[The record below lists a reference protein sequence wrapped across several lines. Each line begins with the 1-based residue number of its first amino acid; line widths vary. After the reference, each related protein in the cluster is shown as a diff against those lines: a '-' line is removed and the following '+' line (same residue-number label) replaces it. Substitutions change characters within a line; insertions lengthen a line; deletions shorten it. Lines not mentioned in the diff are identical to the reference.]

1 MKRRELERRL
11 RELDWHL
18 TRHGGRHDVWTKE
31 EREIVVPRHREI
43 NEGTGQGH
51 SALGQRKVTMRFEG
65 RVFKAGRSWAVEI
78 PILGIATQGRS
89 KKDAYAMAADAV
101 ETLVNS
107 PDFHVDVFPGAG
119 EYFEVGSANRAAL
132 TALLLRRQ
140 RVMRGVSLQE
150 VARRLGAKS
159 LNSYA
164 RYEQG
169 RAAPTVE
176 QLARLLAAVS
186 SGRDFVLT
194 ESRVSRVA

>member
-1 MKRRELERRL
+1 
-11 RELDWHL
+11 
-18 TRHGGRHDVWTKE
+18 V
-31 EREIVVPRHREI
+31 
-43 NEGTGQGH
+43 
-51 SALGQRKVTMRFEG
+51 RFEG
-65 RVFKAGRSWAVEI
+65 RVFKAGRSWVVEI
-78 PILGIATQGRS
+78 PILDIATQGRS

-107 PDFHVDVFPGAG
+107 PGFRVDVFPGAG
-119 EYFEVGSANRAAL
+119 EYFEVGSENRAAL

-169 RAAPTVE
+169 RTVPTVE

-186 SGRDFVLT
+186 SGCDFVLA
-194 ESRVSRVA
+194 ESRVKRVA